1 MFNFKE
7 LLYLVIISFN
17 LVTLMCDSG
26 AILSGEIRC
35 WSILGFK
42 GSEVIAVGNNAKK
55 NCLQYLGYLFIYL
68 FIYLYDRHFKFWID
82 THVFKSYF
90 DFSKDD
96 KCLGGD

>member
-55 NCLQYLGYLFIYL
+55 IVFNTYVTYL

-96 KCLGGD
+96 KCLDGD

>member
-1 MFNFKE
+1 M
-7 LLYLVIISFN
+7 LVN
-17 LVTLMCDSG
+17 LRVQRVRSHCRW
-26 AILSGEIRC
+26 EQC
-35 WSILGFK
+35 Q
-42 GSEVIAVGNNAKK
+42 K
-55 NCLQYLGYLFIYL
+55 NCLQYLGYL

>member
-55 NCLQYLGYLFIYL
+55 IVFNTYVTYLFIYTTDIL
-68 FIYLYDRHFKFWID
+68 SSGLTR
-82 THVFKSYF
+82 T
-90 DFSKDD
+90 FSKVILTSQ
-96 KCLGGD
+96 KMINA

>member
-1 MFNFKE
+1 MFNFKD

-55 NCLQYLGYLFIYL
+55 IVFNTYVTYLFIYATDIL
-68 FIYLYDRHFKFWID
+68 SSELTR
-82 THVFKSYF
+82 T
-90 DFSKDD
+90 FSKVILTSQ
-96 KCLGGD
+96 KMINA